1 MQDFK
6 RVITAS
12 AITALVAACGGEP
25 RAGQPETETT
35 GSVQA
40 VSQTTTEAATTTGAS
55 GGTTS
60 ALPPEEKEFVAN
72 AGMLGLAEVQM
83 ARLVLEKGI
92 GGNVR
97 AYAQRMVNEHAVS
110 NAELAQ
116 LATAKGLAL
125 PTELGGDAEA
135 GFEHLETLSGGD
147 LDRAYMQ
154 HMVADHEKAVA
165 EFDRMAISASDPDIK
180 AYAAKNLPVLR
191 QHLLDARDIATRM

>member
-1 MQDFK
+1 MSK
-6 RVITAS
+6 RNVMTP
-12 AITALVAACGGEP
+12 LYLCVLLAACGGEP

-35 GSVQA
+35 GSVQ
-40 VSQTTTEAATTTGAS
+40 SPQQTSTEAATTTGAS
-55 GGTTS
+55 GGTVS
-60 ALPPEEKEFVAN
+60 DLPGAEKEFAAN

-83 ARLVLEKGI
+83 ANLVLEKAV

-97 AYAQRMVNEHAVS
+97 AFAQKMVTDHGAS

-125 PTELGGDAEA
+125 PTELAGDAKA
-135 GFEHLETLSGGD
+135 GLEHLTSLSGAE

-165 EFDRMAISASDPDIK
+165 EFDRASTSTTDPQI
-180 AYAAKNLPVLR
+180 
-191 QHLLDARDIATRM
+191 